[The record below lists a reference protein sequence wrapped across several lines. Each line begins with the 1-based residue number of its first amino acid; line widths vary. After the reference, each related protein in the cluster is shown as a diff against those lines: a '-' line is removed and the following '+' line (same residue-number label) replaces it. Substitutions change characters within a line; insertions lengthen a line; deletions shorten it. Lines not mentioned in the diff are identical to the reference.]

1 MDRII
6 VLEKGKITETGTYN
20 ELVERGEDFAKFLE
34 EYATKQNED
43 ENEEAGDE
51 IQGILNL
58 TKEIKKYLFKVFL
71 SRSDLQV
78 RDLLHFKRC
87 KKTNYLKIT

>member
-6 VLEKGKITETGTYN
+6 VLEGGKITEVGTYN

-43 ENEEAGDE
+43 DEEESEQDE
-51 IQGILNL
+51 IKGTSCFRIT
-58 TKEIKKYLFKVFL
+58 TKDFWKTSFSCEI
-71 SRSDLQV
+71 
-78 RDLLHFKRC
+78 
-87 KKTNYLKIT
+87 TLKIAYDHFRYIKQNLCNA